1 MTEKKP
7 DAVWQGR
14 LATGLD
20 PRAHFVHDFFDRAA
34 RKRLE
39 ADEEIAHV
47 GFLNIPAEAETG
59 PPRIRLHL
67 RRFLENPLDFT
78 LSEATTGRRPSLHEI
93 KTFISFF
100 RRKSTTIFSFSVL
113 SLSLSVFSTPDGFL
127 PSRRTIG
134 RYIGLLSPH
143 LSPSSS
149 SMLSSRISVTS
160 P

>member
-1 MTEKKP
+1 MFFLTIPSRHAHTELGALSSLNRCPAVTNTLNGKMVSFYIALY
-7 DAVWQGR
+7 DALPKETRWK
-14 LATGLD
+14 
-20 PRAHFVHDFFDRAA
+20 RA
-34 RKRLE
+34 
-39 ADEEIAHV
+39 
-47 GFLNIPAEAETG
+47 
-59 PPRIRLHL
+59 
-67 RRFLENPLDFT
+67 FLENPLDFT

-93 KTFISFF
+93 KTLISFF

-149 SMLSSRISVTS
+149 SMLPSRTSATS

>member
-1 MTEKKP
+1 MEKMVSFYIALY
-7 DAVWQGR
+7 DALPKETRWK
-14 LATGLD
+14 
-20 PRAHFVHDFFDRAA
+20 RA
-34 RKRLE
+34 
-39 ADEEIAHV
+39 
-47 GFLNIPAEAETG
+47 
-59 PPRIRLHL
+59 
-67 RRFLENPLDFT
+67 FLENPLDFT

-113 SLSLSVFSTPDGFL
+113 SLSLSVFGTPDGFL

-149 SMLSSRISVTS
+149 SMLPSRISATS